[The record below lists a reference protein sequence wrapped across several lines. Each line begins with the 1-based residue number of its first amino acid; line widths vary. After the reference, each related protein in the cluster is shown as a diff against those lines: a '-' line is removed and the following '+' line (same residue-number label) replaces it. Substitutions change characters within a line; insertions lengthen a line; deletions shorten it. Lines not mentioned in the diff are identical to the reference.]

1 MAEKENEKKAN
12 TQGNPAVDLTGIATV
27 YDDLDAKASLEKAKA
42 LRQKLAQAD
51 PQSPEAK
58 ALKKE
63 LTLAVKVGT
72 ARASVIG
79 ALLYT
84 RAHQERSLALKGLR
98 KALKVAEPQ
107 KKIALQG
114 EIAKLKKETVEAERA
129 IELDKVNA
137 IHAMKGLPPVEVSGT
152 AWKYRYGGWKAARP
166 FVNLWNAFARRF
178 PRLSQFIAFLMVSNG
193 VTVIQIL
200 LQDLLL
206 LVLNQAGLA
215 SITFQLWAIPGA
227 SCVNIYG
234 SSIYYTQYYIF
245 DYFKGTLD
253 STVVRDTF
261 TMAGG
266 GGLAYFLSV
275 QLSGAL
281 AQVLN
286 FFAQR
291 KVTFKSHSNPFWAAL
306 WYILAYFAIMVISSA
321 VQGLYKAPIYQF
333 FVSRNLGTFLPN
345 LITMIIYCAISFWVF
360 FPIFKFIFPSDK
372 TLAQKAA
379 KKAARKQK

>member
-1 MAEKENEKKAN
+1 MPENEAKKIKAAEV
-12 TQGNPAVDLTGIATV
+12 PAIDITGIKV
-27 YDDLDAKASLEKAKA
+27 VFDDKEAKMDLEKANA
-42 LRQKLAQAD
+42 LRQKLAKSD
-51 PQSPEAK
+51 PKSAEGK
-58 ALKKE
+58 ATKKE
-63 LTLAVKVGT
+63 LGVAVKIAS

-79 ALLYT
+79 ALLYNRT
-84 RAHQERSLALKGLR
+84 HHEYSLTLKGL
-98 KALKVAEPQ
+98 KKTLKAADESKISALKAEIVA
-107 KKIALQG
+107 
-114 EIAKLKKETVEAERA
+114 LKKETREAERK

-137 IHAMKGLPPVEVSGT
+137 IHAVKGIVKVDESSS
-152 AWKYRYGGWKAARP
+152 AWKGRYGGWRAARP
-166 FVNLWNAFARRF
+166 FVNLWNAFAHRF

-193 VTVIQIL
+193 VTIIQII

-206 LVLNQAGLA
+206 IILNQAGLA
-215 SITFQLWAIPGA
+215 NITFQLWAIPGA
-227 SCVNIYG
+227 SCVNISG
-234 SSIYYTQYYIF
+234 SNIAYTQYFIF

-253 STVVRDTF
+253 STVIRDGV

-275 QLSGAL
+275 QLSGAV

-291 KVTFKSHSNPFWAAL
+291 KVTFKSHANPWWAAA
-306 WYILAYFAIMVISSA
+306 WYTLAYFAIMIISSA
-321 VQGLYKAPIYQF
+321 AQGLYKAPIYQF
-333 FVSRNLGTFLPN
+333 FVSHNLGTFLPN

-372 TLAQKAA
+372 ELAQKAA